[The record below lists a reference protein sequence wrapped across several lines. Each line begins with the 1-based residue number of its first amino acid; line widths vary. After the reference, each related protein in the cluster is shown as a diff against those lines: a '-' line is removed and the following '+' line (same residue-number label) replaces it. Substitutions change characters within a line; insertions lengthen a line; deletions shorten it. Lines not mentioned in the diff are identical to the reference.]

1 MLRGFLVIAAD
12 FLTDE
17 DSESQREEVMCPRI
31 SLENGG
37 ADFKPMFIISGSPFI
52 LSIICSYQNVLVG
65 ISSY

>member
-37 ADFKPMFIISGSPFI
+37 ADFKPMFI
-52 LSIICSYQNVLVG
+52 
-65 ISSY
+65 